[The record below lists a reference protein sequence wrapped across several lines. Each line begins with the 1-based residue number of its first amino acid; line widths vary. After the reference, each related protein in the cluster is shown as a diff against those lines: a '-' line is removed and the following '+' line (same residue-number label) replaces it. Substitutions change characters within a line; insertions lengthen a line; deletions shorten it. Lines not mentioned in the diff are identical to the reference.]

1 MEKATRC
8 KACRRKNTMLEVEAD
23 GQTAMQC
30 TNCTWLDPESIRNV
44 EDQNIAGDGQGGY
57 Q

>member
-1 MEKATRC
+1 MEKVTRC
-8 KACRRKNTMLEVEAD
+8 KACRRKNTMREVKAD

-30 TNCTWLDPESIRNV
+30 TNCSWLDPGSIRNV